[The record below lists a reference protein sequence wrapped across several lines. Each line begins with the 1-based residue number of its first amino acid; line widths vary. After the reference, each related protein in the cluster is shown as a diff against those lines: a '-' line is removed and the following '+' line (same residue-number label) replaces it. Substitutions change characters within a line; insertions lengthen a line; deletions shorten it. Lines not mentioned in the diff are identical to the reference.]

1 MSIFAYPSPLLLQIS
16 PPPLLI
22 LTVKRNETIFLD
34 VSPPPPHRPLSPL
47 TATRPLAAPRPPQL
61 PTVSNKPRHNHA
73 EMEEYFIEFRKPGEE
88 EWSEGPKVKAAKFPN
103 GAVSELTTNSKY
115 EFRVSLTLFQFLLS
129 QKLR

>member
-1 MSIFAYPSPLLLQIS
+1 MSLRLPAMSP
-16 PPPLLI
+16 
-22 LTVKRNETIFLD
+22 KEDDLD
-34 VSPPPPHRPLSPL
+34 VDLGGPPDPPTGLEISAFE
-47 TATRPLAAPRPPQL
+47 ATSVSLKWKIPEKDGGAPI
-61 PTVSNKPRHNHA
+61 K
-73 EMEEYFIEFRKPGEE
+73 EYFIEFRKPGEE